1 MKLAWDGVKGVPPD
15 NPAAFTLHFCPAQ
28 LSNLYYS
35 GSDLTASLH
44 SERADTERGGTER
57 IPGCYPSHGFPFIR
71 RYPASLRLFPQ
82 MKFLSHHQG
91 EARAAW
97 TRYAISGKRKEI
109 CKLNSLFIGI
119 IGSHQLLIATPDTI
133 KLHGL
138 AESKITVLGF
148 ILADGIKWLNGTLET
163 ILS

>member
-1 MKLAWDGVKGVPPD
+1 MEWRGCRLITPLPLLCISVLHNCQICIILVPIQQHNYTVRGRPQREVEL
-15 NPAAFTLHFCPAQ
+15 NAFQAATLPMA
-28 LSNLYYS
+28 SYS
-35 GSDLTASLH
+35 T
-44 SERADTERGGTER
+44 
-57 IPGCYPSHGFPFIR
+57 
-71 RYPASLRLFPQ
+71 ASLRLFPQ

-97 TRYAISGKRKEI
+97 TRYATSGKRKEI

>member
-1 MKLAWDGVKGVPPD
+1 MKLAWDGVKEVQPD
-15 NPAAFTLHFCPAQ
+15 NSTAFTLHFCPAQ

-35 GSDLTASLH
+35 GPDLTALLH
-44 SERADTERGGTER
+44 TEWAATERGGTEC

-71 RYPASLRLFPQ
+71 RHPASLPFFPQ
-82 MKFLSHHQG
+82 MKFLSHHRG

-97 TRYAISGKRKEI
+97 TRYATSGKRKEI

-138 AESKITVLGF
+138 AESKITVLGL